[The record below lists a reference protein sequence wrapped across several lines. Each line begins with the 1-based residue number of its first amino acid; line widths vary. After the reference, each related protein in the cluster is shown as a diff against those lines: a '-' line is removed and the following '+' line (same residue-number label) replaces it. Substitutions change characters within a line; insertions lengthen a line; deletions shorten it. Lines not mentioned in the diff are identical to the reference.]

1 MSNFWFNEDAFL
13 RLSTEANDAEFIGS
27 IFDDLGQQLLSR
39 APSQQYQKPMTD
51 TSPFQQPQPSPPP
64 GSVPPKQHSAQ
75 PYTQQ
80 DMLPQQMQMPQI
92 TPSQSS
98 HMLYGLFDGQ
108 DTPAYGG
115 FGVGNVPKQT
125 PIDRLESGM
134 QHDAGGMQHRGAGM
148 QHGGTAGM
156 AGQQQASLEKAKQ
169 EKMLKMRQ
177 QIMQQQMLHSQM
189 PQQQPHMGLQMT
201 PSYPNDMLSGMRRKS
216 GSMGQTLSSG
226 TNMYSDDRGG
236 APAAGNALGGPLGAS
251 ITGPKNQ
258 TNSIPPYGG
267 AGAPAPINML
277 QANTGMP
284 KVPFK
289 LTPAQISQLQHELF
303 MMCLED
309 FMSRKGTPIT
319 QLPMINNKRVNLL
332 ALQVLTRK
340 IGGSSAV
347 LRHLQMLSQ
356 PSAQFT
362 EWSTICLKLGLF
374 ENIDVANN
382 VMAKQQVEKLLGTCY
397 LQYIIPYEQY
407 AQTEQGHRDLL
418 ARRMQFQKQLVM
430 RMQQQTAQQQT
441 AQQGHAPNQPM
452 PGQMNSNQQLPQQQP
467 ASSYNSPS
475 LMSRPA
481 SGLHQINTQAMKA
494 RMPNGAADLAQLPGV
509 QKGRQFQSPT
519 IPSLLPQPGMIQT
532 PSAMGNASPTVS
544 QAAPLH
550 NLSQQSSAHNSPA
563 LAQLPFV
570 PHAGCSNSVQPQ
582 QIAATDGDAPRKP
595 NTIKKYTPIKKVA
608 DPRSYLLKKISDH
621 GKKIELLKPVYL
633 CAPELG
639 SLNLHALTMSL
650 NNYSASNEGEAF
662 SALNTLLVTTAED
675 SFLFDVSG
683 APELVL
689 ALVGLGRKVLARIT
703 GAAASL
709 HDYTEVDVPASSA
722 IDATFRRYVS
732 PHAMQGEDVAF
743 VVDSL
748 TGDVVDDDSDI
759 DVDDVFLPAP
769 AHVDLDSAPDE
780 QLPIS
785 VCGVPD
791 YMAAMHQFRAENKHH
806 FSKMQTKGPLSE
818 QVSLVD
824 SLVTVLM
831 TLRNLSLSTD
841 SARVMANSS
850 ELRDLVFETIKQV
863 ATHAEAFVLAR
874 KRLCLL
880 KDCLVIANQHGSH
893 IELQSMEQA
902 FLVYLLVSA
911 FGPALGEHDD
921 DQDPARLYELVRAPL
936 EDYIYL
942 PYAVDMFAKLLV
954 REPHNR
960 AYFQAVLGGT
970 LNFKSSAACPGSDS
984 MSVLPADHHETKRL
998 VAAYFHGDL
1007 DKLRRGVLLTRAYHL
1022 LMSVVPFSVSGG
1034 EFSRA
1039 IFAHTPAILQA
1050 LFAAKLLVDFVPSEE
1065 LKSPLACEILRWLS
1079 YNNQRLVLNLT
1090 KSVFVF
1096 IAELAKVL
1104 PHTAEHKIAVL
1115 VSARV
1120 LIMVNSLFAN
1130 ALRVHLA
1137 CAEGE
1142 MDASSCVADLARLRD
1157 PYRILHDGDFLLNS
1171 LSASGVAPDLTE
1183 QIWRLRGLMA
1193 ALNEGKIG

>member
-1 MSNFWFNEDAFL
+1 
-13 RLSTEANDAEFIGS
+13 
-27 IFDDLGQQLLSR
+27 
-39 APSQQYQKPMTD
+39 
-51 TSPFQQPQPSPPP
+51 
-64 GSVPPKQHSAQ
+64 
-75 PYTQQ
+75 
-80 DMLPQQMQMPQI
+80 
-92 TPSQSS
+92 
-98 HMLYGLFDGQ
+98 
-108 DTPAYGG
+108 
-115 FGVGNVPKQT
+115 
-125 PIDRLESGM
+125 
-134 QHDAGGMQHRGAGM
+134 
-148 QHGGTAGM
+148 M

-169 EKMLKMRQ
+169 DKMLKMRQ
-177 QIMQQQMLHSQM
+177 QIMQQQMLQRQM
-189 PQQQPHMGLQMT
+189 PQQLPHMGLQMT
-201 PSYPNDMLSGMRRKS
+201 PSYPNDMLSGMGRKS
-216 GSMGQTLSSG
+216 
-226 TNMYSDDRGG
+226 
-236 APAAGNALGGPLGAS
+236 
-251 ITGPKNQ
+251 GPKNQ
-258 TNSIPPYGG
+258 TNSMPPYGG

-284 KVPFK
+284 KAPFK

-303 MMCLED
+303 MMCLDD

-319 QLPMINNKRVNLL
+319 QPPMIGNKRVNLL

-356 PSAQFT
+356 LSAQFT
-362 EWSTICLKLGLF
+362 EWSTICLKLALF

-382 VMAKQQVEKLLGTCY
+382 VMAKQQVEKLLATCY
-397 LQYIIPYEQY
+397 LQYISPYEQY

-430 RMQQQTAQQQT
+430 RMQQQM

-452 PGQMNSNQQLPQQQP
+452 PGQMNTNQQLPQQQP

-481 SGLHQINTQAMKA
+481 SGLHQINMQAMKA
-494 RMPNGAADLAQLPGV
+494 RMPNGAADLAQLPG
-509 QKGRQFQSPT
+509 
-519 IPSLLPQPGMIQT
+519 T
-532 PSAMGNASPTVS
+532 PSAMGNASPAVS

-570 PHAGCSNSVQPQ
+570 PPAGRSNSVQPQ

-608 DPRSYLLKKISDH
+608 DPRSYLLKKISDL
-621 GKKIELLKPVYL
+621 GEKIEVLKPVYL
-633 CAPELG
+633 FAPELG

-662 SALNTLLVTTAED
+662 SALNTLLVTTADD

-709 HDYTEVDVPASSA
+709 HDYTEVNVPASSA

-759 DVDDVFLPAP
+759 DVDDVFLPAL

-785 VCGVPD
+785 VCSVPD

-818 QVSLVD
+818 QVFLVD

-863 ATHAEAFVLAR
+863 ATHPEAFVLTC

-880 KDCLVIANQHGSH
+880 KDCLVISNQHGSH

-921 DQDPARLYELVRAPL
+921 DPDPARLYELVRAPL
-936 EDYIYL
+936 EHYIYL

-970 LNFKSSAACPGSDS
+970 LNVKSSAACPGSDS
-984 MSVLPADHHETKRL
+984 VSVLPADHHETKRL

-1007 DKLRRGVLLTRAYHL
+1007 AKLRRGVLLTRAYHL

-1050 LFAAKLLVDFVPSEE
+1050 LFAAKLLVDFVPSDE
-1065 LKSPLACEILRWLS
+1065 LKSPLACVILRWLS

-1096 IAELAKVL
+1096 IAELAKVP
-1104 PHTAEHKIAVL
+1104 PHTAEHKITVL

-1142 MDASSCVADLARLRD
+1142 MDASSCVADLARLRHL
-1157 PYRILHDGDFLLNS
+1157 YRILHDGDFLLNS

-1193 ALNEGKIG
+1193 ALNEGKVG